1 MTKIEYKNYIFS
13 DEPGASNQVKPGGQ
27 LNLSMSLI
35 SDVLEINTF
44 DFVVESEDRSLVRF
58 TKNDLITVYQD
69 DIKIGI
75 FYVQSVER
83 VAANLYSF
91 YAVSAIGLLD
101 QMKHYGGIY
110 TGQTMQEIVSDICG
124 NIPFYIKHNLKNI
137 KLYGWLPIAT
147 SRENLSQVLMAT
159 GACIKT
165 DMDGIVRIEGLW
177 DGIANIIGKD
187 SLYLGG
193 NVTYDSE
200 VTQVVVVEHQYIEG
214 QEETTLF
221 EGTTQSGDLITFSEP
236 MYDLTADGI
245 SILNSN
251 ANYAKVSAGAGTLKG
266 KKYIHTT
273 RQIVR
278 PVSAE
283 SREVSAADDDQSS
296 VRTVDSATLIS
307 LVNSSAVANRLAN
320 FYKWVETINTSVA
333 YKREQPG
340 NVVSVYH
347 PYDNEQVNACLQSAS
362 VTISSVLAAD
372 ETLLVGY
379 VPPQI
384 EDVLYYDEML
394 IVDKDSEIKI
404 PEGTTSMHAVLIG
417 GGQGGQAGEDGNN
430 GEDGTSASISAGSSG
445 TKEGKAGNGGE
456 GGSGGTGGNGGKIFS
471 VDLEDIESKTIL
483 VKIGLGGAGG
493 DKSGEYGSLGSET
506 EITIGSEKYSSA
518 QGASSPNGYVDTVT
532 GETYAI
538 NGNNGKPGGK
548 GGGGGS
554 RSGNSAEA
562 GESLYGQSG
571 GNYSDNYVDSGT
583 EKSGEMLDP
592 EVSQSWGSPSSYIS
606 NGTTIVGQ
614 RISGYGSYSVSE
626 SGYISHPTTLKT
638 IGYTGGT
645 DGSNVTFATGT
656 VYQNVKNPSPPT
668 NHSGIINSSID
679 SVEVEDVSN
688 SYKRMKVTTTT
699 LTVKRKYVYETY
711 TLNWTIA
718 SNSSGGGGSAYGASG
733 NNATI
738 SGERTLGGN
747 GADATKPSTPQK
759 YGAGG
764 NGGHGG
770 AGGGGGGAGYV
781 SVTSDSNKISKYV
794 RGLGGMGGQGG
805 LASSGSTGANGCLIL
820 YFGIAKK
827 KGSGLLIDRNERGF
841 VDKYGR
847 YFVV

>member
-384 EDVLYYDEML
+384 EEEEILENRVLLTGSGEWTAPADA
-394 IVDKDSEIKI
+394 S
-404 PEGTTSMHAVLIG
+404 GTARGVLI
-417 GGQGGQAGEDGNN
+417 
-430 GEDGTSASISAGSSG
+430 
-445 TKEGKAGNGGE
+445 
-456 GGSGGTGGNGGKIFS
+456 SGGTGGSSGLKGADTEAQRTTSGSDTVTAAVTTYKYSYYTKPGDGGDPGTPGDGGKVFQFEFEITPG
-471 VDLEDIESKTIL
+471 KTYRYTC
-483 VKIGLGGAGG
+483 GAGG
-493 DKSGEYGSLGSET
+493 EGGEPGDSSSPGSSGGVTTFEE
-506 EITIGSEKYSSA
+506 YSSE
-518 QGASSPNGYVDTVT
+518 QGSSAPGGFLDVVT
-532 GETYAI
+532 GETYATTGDSGI
-538 NGNNGKPGGK
+538 SGANGVGYDDDTLIPGGTITVDGVQYGPGNTGETIEKNEGNYSVGYGSKEATALGGLGGGAAYGANGNDGSDGDIARTTDSSATARGGRGGK
-548 GGGGGS
+548 GADALPPPDETTYGKGGT
-554 RSGNSAEA
+554 SGN
-562 GESLYGQSG
+562 
-571 GNYSDNYVDSGT
+571 
-583 EKSGEMLDP
+583 
-592 EVSQSWGSPSSYIS
+592 
-606 NGTTIVGQ
+606 
-614 RISGYGSYSVSE
+614 
-626 SGYISHPTTLKT
+626 
-638 IGYTGGT
+638 
-645 DGSNVTFATGT
+645 
-656 VYQNVKNPSPPT
+656 
-668 NHSGIINSSID
+668 
-679 SVEVEDVSN
+679 
-688 SYKRMKVTTTT
+688 
-699 LTVKRKYVYETY
+699 
-711 TLNWTIA
+711 
-718 SNSSGGGGSAYGASG
+718 
-733 NNATI
+733 
-738 SGERTLGGN
+738 
-747 GADATKPSTPQK
+747 
-759 YGAGG
+759 
-764 NGGHGG
+764 
-770 AGGGGGGAGYV
+770 GGGGAGSPGRARV
-781 SVTSDSNKISKYV
+781 ANRRWKRGDDETSSMPQATLNLWVQASGEG
-794 RGLGGMGGQGG
+794 GLGSKGGKGG
-805 LASSGSTGANGCLIL
+805 PGCIVLYYSTS
-820 YFGIAKK
+820 KK
-827 KGSGLLIDRNERGF
+827 IGSGLLIDRNERGF